1 MNNYQES
8 VAIGNILIVDD
19 VAENLRLLNKILSNE
34 GHKVRKVRNGQMAL
48 NTVQTQPPD
57 LILLDINM
65 PQMNGYEVC
74 QYLKSQVHTR
84 DIPVIFISALDDGI
98 DKAKAFAVGGI
109 DYITKPF
116 QIEEVLARVDN
127 HLAISRLQIQLQKQ
141 NALLKE
147 SEAKERDKSQQ
158 LEKTLQQF
166 QKAQLQLIQSEKM
179 SSLGQLVAGVA
190 HEINNPIN
198 FIYGNLYPAR
208 EYGEQMLHLLQIYQK
223 LVPNP
228 PEEVKKL
235 VADLDLDFI
244 ESDLPKLMDSM
255 FLGVVRVQEI
265 ISALLNFSHL
275 DQAEKK
281 LVDLHQGID
290 STLKITNTR
299 LKQQGIIS
307 EITVV
312 KEYGKLPKVECY
324 PGQLNQVFINIIS
337 NAIDALEEYR
347 IQEDLS
353 QEAPKITIQTKLV
366 TEEKQQWATILISN
380 NGAGIDEEIKKRIFD
395 PFFTTKK
402 IGKGTGLGLS
412 ISYQI
417 VVEKHKGKLSCFSN
431 PGQGAM
437 FVIEI
442 PVNTLSV

>member
-8 VAIGNILIVDD
+8 VANILIVDD
-19 VAENLRLLNKILSNE
+19 VAENLRLLNKILSDE
-34 GHKVRKVRNGQMAL
+34 GYKVRKVRNGKMAL

-74 QYLKSQVHTR
+74 QHLKSQLHTR
-84 DIPVIFISALDDGI
+84 DIPVIFISALDEGM

-116 QIEEVLARVDN
+116 QIEEVLARVEN
-127 HLAISRLQIQLQKQ
+127 HLAISRLQCQLKKQ
-141 NALLKE
+141 NALLQE

-179 SSLGQLVAGVA
+179 SSLGQLVAGIA

-208 EYGEQMLHLLQIYQK
+208 EYGEEMLHLLQHYQK
-223 LVPNP
+223 IVPNP
-228 PEEVKKL
+228 PEEVQKL
-235 VADLDLDFI
+235 LEDLDLDFI

-265 ISALLNFSHL
+265 INALLNFSHL

-281 LVDLHQGID
+281 LIDLHQGIE

-299 LKQQGIIS
+299 LKQQGNTG

-312 KEYGKLPKVECY
+312 KNYGNLPKIECY

-347 IQEDLS
+347 SEENFPP
-353 QEAPKITIQTKLV
+353 EAPKITIQTKLV
-366 TEEKQQWATILISN
+366 TEEKQQWATILISDN
-380 NGAGIDEEIKKRIFD
+380 AAGIDEEIQKRIFD

-417 VVEKHKGKLSCFSN
+417 VVDKHQGKLSCLSN

-442 PVNTLSV
+442 PIS